1 MNDKL
6 QVFSN
11 DSFTVRTLKDVDGMV
26 WFVARDIAQAL
37 EYPESSLNQVN
48 NLFKSVPEMWS
59 AHKQIMV
66 SSENGVIQ
74 GRDMLCLTEQGVYFF
89 LGRSDKPKALPYQMW
104 IAGDVVPS
112 IHATGSYSVAVSHG
126 DRELKHEE
134 LSLRKQE
141 LDLRRAVLLKDVL
154 DAPPFPLTDETRTV
168 FGHEVFRL
176 TTGKEYLAMLPECT
190 EKWYTASEIGE
201 MFGISANNAGRIANA
216 NGLKAP
222 AGESNEYGRWIFS
235 KSKYSSKECPQ
246 FIYSEAA
253 VDWFRQYQNGTL
265 LERR

>member
-11 DSFTVRTLKDVDGMV
+11 DSFTVRTLTDAEGTV
-26 WFVARDIAQAL
+26 WFVAKDIAQAL
-37 EYPESSLNQVN
+37 EYSEATISNMD
-48 NLFKSVPEMWS
+48 KTIGMVPDCW
-59 AHKQIMV
+59 K
-66 SSENGVIQ
+66 
-74 GRDMLCLTEQGVYFF
+74 GRYPIPTVERGLQEMLCLTEQGVYFF

-112 IHATGSYSVAVSHG
+112 IHATGSYSVAVSHE

-201 MFGISANNAGRIANA
+201 MFGISANKAGRIANA

-235 KSKYSSKECPQ
+235 KSKYSSKECPK

>member
-11 DSFTVRTLKDVDGMV
+11 DSFTVRTLTDAEGTV
-26 WFVARDIAQAL
+26 WFVAKDIAQAL
-37 EYPESSLNQVN
+37 EYSEATISNMD
-48 NLFKSVPEMWS
+48 KTIGMVPDCW
-59 AHKQIMV
+59 K
-66 SSENGVIQ
+66 
-74 GRDMLCLTEQGVYFF
+74 GRYPIPTVERGLQEMLCLTEQGVYFF

-112 IHATGSYSVAVSHG
+112 IHATGSYSVAVSHE

-168 FGHEVFRL
+168 FGHALFQL
-176 TTGKEYLAMLPECT
+176 ATGQNYLAMLPECT
-190 EKWYTASEIGE
+190 EKWYTATELGEI
-201 MFGISANNAGRIANA
+201 FGISKNKVGRIAKA

-222 AGESNEYGRWIFS
+222 EGESNEYGRWIFS
-235 KSKYSSKECPQ
+235 KSQHSSREVPS

-253 VDWFRQYQNGTL
+253 VDWFRDYQNGAQ

>member
-1 MNDKL
+1 
-6 QVFSN
+6 
-11 DSFTVRTLKDVDGMV
+11 
-26 WFVARDIAQAL
+26 
-37 EYPESSLNQVN
+37 
-48 NLFKSVPEMWS
+48 
-59 AHKQIMV
+59 
-66 SSENGVIQ
+66 
-74 GRDMLCLTEQGVYFF
+74 MLCLTEQGVYFF

-112 IHATGSYSVAVSHG
+112 IHATGSYSVAVSHE

-201 MFGISANNAGRIANA
+201 MFGISANKAGRIANA

-253 VDWFRQYQNGTL
+253 VDWFKQYQNGTL